1 MLPGRKHSQPGKFEM
16 TQNQISDEELGQLLA
31 FLQHDPK
38 NEDLW
43 KALYLKIRR
52 FVYAVAFRVLNGNE
66 ELAKDA
72 TQVVF
77 IRLFEYCEFTEF
89 SEPRE
94 FLGYVATVARHS
106 ALDLIKREGKYVTG
120 LDLTLCDFL
129 PGTPT
134 PSQHERAKNQLHDLL
149 EQLASEDKSLVNM
162 LMEGWSLDEIAERLS
177 ISYAN
182 AAVRIHRLREKL
194 LNGLKAKRL

>member
-1 MLPGRKHSQPGKFEM
+1 M
-16 TQNQISDEELGQLLA
+16 TQNQISDEELRQLLA
-31 FLQHDPK
+31 RLQDDPK

-43 KALYLKIRR
+43 KALYHKIRR
-52 FVYAVAFRVLNGNE
+52 FVYVVAFRVLNGNE

-77 IRLFEYCEFTEF
+77 LRLFEYCEFTEF
-89 SEPRE
+89 SEPQE
-94 FLGYVATVARHS
+94 FLGYVATVARHA
-106 ALDLIKREGKYVTG
+106 ALDLIKREGKYITG

-134 PSQHERAKNQLHDLL
+134 PRQHERAQNQLHDLL
-149 EQLASEDKSLVNM
+149 EQLDSEDKSMVNM
-162 LMEGWSLDEIAERLS
+162 LMEGWSLDEIAERLGV
-177 ISYAN
+177 SYAN

-194 LNGLKAKRL
+194 LKGLKPKGL

>member
-1 MLPGRKHSQPGKFEM
+1 MQPGKRHSLPGKFEM
-16 TQNQISDEELGQLLA
+16 TENQISDEELRELLA
-31 FLQHDPK
+31 RLQEDPK
-38 NEDLW
+38 DQDLW
-43 KALYLKIRR
+43 KALYDKIRR
-52 FVYAVAFRVLNGNE
+52 FVYVVAFRALNGNE

-77 IRLFEYCEFTEF
+77 LRLFEYCEFTEF
-89 SEPRE
+89 SEPRM
-94 FLGYVATVARHS
+94 FLGYVATVARHA

-134 PSQHERAKNQLHDLL
+134 PEQHERARNQLHDLL
-149 EQLASEDKSLVNM
+149 EQLDSKDKSLVNM
-162 LMEGWSLDEIAERLS
+162 LMEGWTLDEIAERLGV
-177 ISYAN
+177 SYAN

-194 LNGLKAKRL
+194 FNGLIPKRL

>member
-1 MLPGRKHSQPGKFEM
+1 MEGALSQDSA
-16 TQNQISDEELGQLLA
+16 IRVC
-31 FLQHDPK
+31 
-38 NEDLW
+38 
-43 KALYLKIRR
+43 RR
-52 FVYAVAFRVLNGNE
+52 FPGPERQRRIGKGRNAGRIHQA
-66 ELAKDA
+66 
-72 TQVVF
+72 
-77 IRLFEYCEFTEF
+77 FEYCEFTEF

-134 PSQHERAKNQLHDLL
+134 PRQHERAKIQLHDLL
-149 EQLASEDKSLVNM
+149 EELDSEDKLLVNM
-162 LMEGWSLDEIAERLS
+162 LMEGSSLDEIAERLS

-194 LNGLKAKRL
+194 LNGLKVKRL

>member
-1 MLPGRKHSQPGKFEM
+1 MLPGRKHTRLGKFDM
-16 TQNQISDEELGQLLA
+16 TQNEVSNEELRELLTW
-31 FLQHDPK
+31 LQEDPK

-43 KALYLKIRR
+43 KVLYDHIKR
-52 FVYAVAFRVLNGNE
+52 FVYAVAYRVLNGNK

-77 IRLFEYCEFTEF
+77 LRLFEYCEFTEF
-89 SEPRE
+89 SEPQE
-94 FLGYVATVARHS
+94 FLGYVATVARHA
-106 ALDLIKREGKYVTG
+106 ALDLIKREGKYITG

-134 PSQHERAKNQLHDLL
+134 PKQHERAHNQLHDLL
-149 EQLASEDKSLVNM
+149 EQLDSAERSLVDL
-162 LMEGWSLDEIAERLS
+162 LMEDCTLDEIAERFG

-182 AAVRIHRLREKL
+182 AAVRIHRLRERL
-194 LNGLKAKRL
+194 FNQLKTK